1 MSSFGPDKVILPSG
15 TTANRP
21 ASPSNGLMRYN
32 TTLNA
37 VEMYTSQ
44 GWIIGGDKPG
54 TITNPAQSGQEIYN
68 AGLTTSG
75 LYWFAGDTYGA
86 GDGNQFQMQ
95 VDHGHGGGWININKS
110 AGPYGTI
117 LTSGFGSGGS
127 DILSGAATDTISAI
141 NCNNSTQNQAGS
153 VGCSGANEK
162 AYVDLASS
170 FASDF
175 SISEVRMKITMQ
187 SHSSVTCGPYWDTVF
202 SSGLTIISGASG
214 QVYTRC
220 NNSPNTYSE
229 VANSAGSAPFTVEF
243 YGTLAS
249 STRLVQTWTACGG
262 NFIMTLRELY
272 VR

>member
-21 ASPSNGLMRYN
+21 GSPSNGLMRYN

-68 AGLTTSG
+68 AGLTTTG

-86 GDGNQFQMQ
+86 GDGNQFQMY
-95 VDHGHGGGWININKS
+95 VKHDYGGGWININKN

-127 DILSGAATDTISAI
+127 DILSGAATDTTSAI
-141 NCNNSTQNQAGS
+141 NCNNSTHAQAGQ
-153 VGCSGANEK
+153 VGCAGSAQRS
-162 AYVDLASS
+162 YVDLASS
-170 FASDF
+170 FATDF
-175 SISEVRMKITMQ
+175 SVSEVRMKITYV
-187 SHSSVTCGPYWDTVF
+187 SDDSNVTCGPYWTDVI
-202 SSGLTIISGASG
+202 SSGLTIISGTST
-214 QVYTRC
+214 QVNTTC
-220 NNSPNTYSE
+220 ANNPNRYSDING
-229 VANSAGSAPFTVEF
+229 VGFTVEF

-249 STRLVQTWTACGG
+249 STRVVTAWTACGG
-262 NFIMTLRELY
+262 SFVMTLDELY